1 MKKLLLI
8 LCIGLLFAC
17 GDNASGDVSTTEGQ
31 FNKQVQGFDY
41 YDITEQHAGSKYKNY
56 LLNPPLI
63 APECEGIDCI
73 APKYE
78 VLAKFRKIW
87 RMDILKRIHYDR
99 FDSTQKELY
108 QKLGLDSFSDGTN
121 FFTKKRKSNGL
132 IKKVGW
138 EYERYGNRT
147 DFGLSFN
154 ESGRLI
160 EKFILID
167 KDKALSIKF
176 FVDGDSDKHLLRSI
190 GQSVYSADKGWEK
203 EGVYLYYKG
212 GLLRGKVIRKAGKEV
227 SSVCWDEDGNKI
239 ECY

>member
-1 MKKLLLI
+1 MKLQLLLI
-8 LCIGLLFAC
+8 PCIVLLFAC

-63 APECEGIDCI
+63 APECEGVDCI

-99 FDSTQKELY
+99 FDS
-108 QKLGLDSFSDGTN
+108 FSDGTS
-121 FFTKKRKSNGL
+121 FFTKRKSNGL
-132 IKKVGW
+132 IKRVGW
-138 EYERYGNRT
+138 EYEHYGHAV
-147 DFGLSFN
+147 DFGLRFN

-176 FVDGDSDKHLLRSI
+176 FDDGDSDKHLLRSI
-190 GQSVYSADKGWEK
+190 GQSVYSADKGWKK

-212 GLLRGKVIRKAGKEV
+212 EQLGGKEIRKAGKVV
-227 SSVCWDEDGNKI
+227 SSTTWDKEGNVI
-239 ECY
+239 EYH